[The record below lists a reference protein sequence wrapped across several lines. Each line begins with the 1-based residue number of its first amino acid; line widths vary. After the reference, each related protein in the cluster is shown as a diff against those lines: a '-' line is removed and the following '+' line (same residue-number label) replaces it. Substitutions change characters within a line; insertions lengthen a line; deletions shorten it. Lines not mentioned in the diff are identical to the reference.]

1 MRRRRPAQLPQRFL
15 QTLGQRGEALAALDR
30 LDVLPAGERQPEV
43 VEQVRERRAVDRHR
57 QARRVSEVRQRARR
71 MLLTEDQ
78 LLFRSLGRTP
88 VCDPPLQRAQHT
100 VGKPARMLPL
110 QRLQNGGAAQ
120 MRDRPQQRNDL
131 LRPDSCERVRTGP
144 LAPGADS
151 LAGQNRVA
159 FQPPRRP
166 FTEPRFRRRNRL
178 RGAQSTLLHVPPHL
192 AVGDRHSWHQPSPA
206 IAGEG

>member
-1 MRRRRPAQLPQRFL
+1 MIDL
-15 QTLGQRGEALAALDR
+15 
-30 LDVLPAGERQPEV
+30 
-43 VEQVRERRAVDRHR
+43 
-57 QARRVSEVRQRARR
+57 RVQHPLRQR
-71 MLLTEDQ
+71 LLQ
-78 LLFRSLGRTP
+78 LIQQAVLGKGRLGVRPGQQLIQQLIGNMRLFASCHTMSLCFHRHGPYTKFP
-88 VCDPPLQRAQHT
+88 ILLPPLQRAQHT

-110 QRLQNGGAAQ
+110 QSLQNGGAAQ

-144 LAPGADS
+144 LAPDARS

-192 AVGDRHSWHQPSPA
+192 AVGDRHSWHQASPA
-206 IAGEG
+206 IAGGSLITPTTNRPS